1 MLESTITAKGQTTV
15 PRDIRT
21 ALGLKPGDK
30 LRYLVL
36 ADGQVRILK
45 QRPAAELSG
54 LLHKPGQG
62 KLSVEEMNA
71 AIEAGRGDDDA

>member
-15 PRDIRT
+15 PRDIRA

-30 LRYLVL
+30 LRYLL
-36 ADGQVRILK
+36 LGDGQVRILK

-54 LLHKPGQG
+54 LLHRPGQAA
-62 KLSVEEMNA
+62 LSVEEMNA
-71 AIEAGRGDDDA
+71 AREAGRGDDDA

>member
-1 MLESTITAKGQTTV
+1 MQESTITAKGQTTV
-15 PRDIRT
+15 PRDIRA

-36 ADGQVRILK
+36 DDGQVRILK

-54 LLHKPGQG
+54 LLHRPGQAA
-62 KLSVEEMNA
+62 LTVDEMNA
-71 AIEAGRGDDDA
+71 AIEAGRRDGDA

>member
-15 PRDIRT
+15 PRDIRA

-36 ADGQVRILK
+36 EDGQVRILK
-45 QRPAAELSG
+45 QRPATDLSG
-54 LLHKPGQG
+54 LLHRPGQ
-62 KLSVEEMNA
+62 KALTVEEMDA
-71 AIEAGRGDDDA
+71 AIEAGRGDHDA